1 MIEVA
6 VYVTHRRRRLNR
18 VRAIRAV
25 RAALRAEKVRAGQ
38 VTVIGISDPV
48 CRRMNRRFLGHD
60 YPTDVISFPLGPAGV
75 LEGEVYVNLDRAH
88 VQARAYRVTPG
99 HEATRLVI
107 HGTLHLAGY
116 DDRTPA
122 KARRMRRREDQ
133 ILARVFPGRS
143 RTGRS

>member
-1 MIEVA
+1 MIAVA
-6 VYVTHRRRRLNR
+6 VYVTHRRRRLDR
-18 VRAIRAV
+18 VRTVRAV
-25 RAALRAEKVRAGQ
+25 RSALRAERVETGQ

-60 YPTDVISFPLGPAGV
+60 YTTDVISFPLGTAGK

-88 VQARAYRVTPG
+88 VQARVYGVTPG
-99 HEATRLVI
+99 HEAARLVI

-122 KARRMRRREDQ
+122 KARRMRRQEDQ
-133 ILARVFPGRS
+133 ILSRVFPGRS

>member
-1 MIEVA
+1 MIAVA
-6 VYVTHRRRRLNR
+6 VYATHRRRRLDR
-18 VRAIRAV
+18 VRTVRAV
-25 RAALRAEKVRAGQ
+25 RSALRAERVETGQ

-48 CRRMNRRFLGHD
+48 CRRMNRRWLGHD
-60 YPTDVISFPLGPAGV
+60 YTTDVISFPLGAAGK

-88 VQARAYRVTPG
+88 VQARVYGVTPG
-99 HEATRLVI
+99 HEAARLVI

-133 ILARVFPGRS
+133 ILSRVFPGRS

>member
-1 MIEVA
+1 MIAVA
-6 VYVTHRRRRLNR
+6 VYLTHRRRRLDR
-18 VRAIRAV
+18 VRTVRAV
-25 RAALRAEKVRAGQ
+25 RAALRAERVQSGQ

-60 YPTDVISFPLGPAGV
+60 YTTDVICFPLGTAGKF
-75 LEGEVYVNLDRAH
+75 EGEVYVNLDRAH
-88 VQARAYRVTPG
+88 VQARVYGVTPG
-99 HEATRLVI
+99 HESARLVI

-122 KARRMRRREDQ
+122 KARRMRLREDQ

>member
-1 MIEVA
+1 MIAVA
-6 VYVTHRRRRLNR
+6 VYVTHRRRRLDR
-18 VRAIRAV
+18 VRTVRAV
-25 RAALRAEKVRAGQ
+25 RSALRAERVETGK

-60 YPTDVISFPLGPAGV
+60 YTTDVISFPLGTAGK

-88 VQARAYRVTPG
+88 VQARVYGVTPG
-99 HEATRLVI
+99 HEAARLVI

-122 KARRMRRREDQ
+122 KARRMRRQEDQ
-133 ILARVFPGRS
+133 ILSRVFPGRS

>member
-1 MIEVA
+1 MIDVA
-6 VYVTHRRRRLNR
+6 VYVTHGRRRLDR
-18 VRAIRAV
+18 VRTVRAV
-25 RAALRAEKVRAGQ
+25 RSVLRAESVQTGR

-48 CRRMNRRFLGHD
+48 CRRMNLRFLGHD
-60 YPTDVISFPLGPAGV
+60 YTTDVICFPLGTAGT
-75 LEGEVYVNLDRAH
+75 LEGEVYVNLDRAK
-88 VQARAYRVTPG
+88 VQARVYGVTPG
-99 HEATRLVI
+99 HEAARLVI
-107 HGTLHLAGY
+107 HGTLHLVGY

>member
-1 MIEVA
+1 MIAVA
-6 VYVTHRRRRLNR
+6 VYVTHRRRRLDR
-18 VRAIRAV
+18 VRTVRAV
-25 RAALRAEKVRAGQ
+25 RSALRAERVKTGQ

-60 YPTDVISFPLGPAGV
+60 YTTDVISFPLGRAGK

-88 VQARAYRVTPG
+88 VQARVYGVTPG
-99 HEATRLVI
+99 REAARLVI

-143 RTGRS
+143 RTGKS